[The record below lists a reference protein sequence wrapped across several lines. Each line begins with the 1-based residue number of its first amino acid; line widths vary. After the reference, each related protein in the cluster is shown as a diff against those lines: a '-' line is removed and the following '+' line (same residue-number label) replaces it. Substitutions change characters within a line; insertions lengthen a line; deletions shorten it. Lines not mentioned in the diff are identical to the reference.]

1 MKTEYD
7 LDKMKR
13 REKIKITK
21 DIKVSKTIRIDADVL
36 MWLQDKAEEEGV
48 GYQTFLNSFLKK
60 AMRSEN
66 DKFEE
71 IFKRIKK
78 LENKIG

>member
-13 REKIKITK
+13 REKVRVTK
-21 DIKVSKTIRIDADVL
+21 DLKVQKTIRLDAGVL
-36 MWLQDKAEEEGV
+36 SWLQDKAEEEGI

-71 IFKRIKK
+71 IFKRIKN
-78 LENKIG
+78 LENKVG